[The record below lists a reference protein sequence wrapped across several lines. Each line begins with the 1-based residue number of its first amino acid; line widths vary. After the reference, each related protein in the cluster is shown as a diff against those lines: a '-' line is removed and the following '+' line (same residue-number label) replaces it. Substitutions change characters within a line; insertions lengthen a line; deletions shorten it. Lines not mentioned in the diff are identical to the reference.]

1 MHKAALTFGRLD
13 PLSHICQCEHV
24 RVHKR
29 DRLDL
34 VGMGEVVE
42 ELEDV
47 ALPERRVK
55 LPHLSGSNL
64 HCVDL
69 L

>member
-1 MHKAALTFGRLD
+1 MFGRLD
-13 PLSHICQCEHV
+13 PLSHICQWEHV
-24 RVHKR
+24 RKHKR

-34 VGMGEVVE
+34 VGLGEVVKK
-42 ELEDV
+42 LENV
-47 ALPERRVK
+47 ALAERRVK